1 MKVETTTIRQ
11 RILKGTKN
19 LLLYA
24 VMIAVI
30 ANTVSYLRSPESP
43 EKGYDIQGVSIAGD
57 TIRLEDY
64 RGQPLILYV
73 WATWCP
79 TCRFQSPAMEELSKS
94 YQVLSVAVN
103 SGSPESVRNYMDENG
118 YTFDVIND
126 PDGRIQRQ
134 LKVSAFPTVFILD
147 ENGSRVM
154 SEVGYTSGIGLRLRM
169 AFSRN

>member
-1 MKVETTTIRQ
+1 METITIRQ
-11 RILKGTKN
+11 RIIKGVKS
-19 LLLYA
+19 LLIYA
-24 VMIAVI
+24 AMIAVV
-30 ANTVSYLRSPESP
+30 ANVVSYLRSPESP
-43 EKGYDIQGVSIAGD
+43 EKGYDIRGVTIAGD
-57 TIRLEDY
+57 VVGIEDY

-79 TCRFQSPAMEELSKS
+79 TCRFQSPAIEELSKS
-94 YQVLSVAVN
+94 HQVLSVAVN
-103 SGSPESVRNYMDENG
+103 SGNPESIRSYMGENG
-118 YTFDVIND
+118 YTFNVIND